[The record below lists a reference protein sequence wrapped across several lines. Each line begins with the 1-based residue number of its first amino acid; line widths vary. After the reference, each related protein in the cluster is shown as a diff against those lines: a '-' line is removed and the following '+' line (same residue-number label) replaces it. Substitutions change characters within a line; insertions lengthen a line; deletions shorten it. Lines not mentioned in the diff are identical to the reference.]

1 MIPNFRSLYRAS
13 EEHARL
19 AFFGFTALLALGF
32 LGTVFF
38 SSTLVVAV
46 VLVIIG
52 VAFTFAKPTWT
63 LIAFAAYLPF
73 EPFLLKWVADDV
85 YVYARYGSELV
96 VYLLLAV
103 VAWRMIAGSIT
114 FKRTPLDIAFCV
126 VVFLALTSV
135 LLNTLSPWV
144 AILGLRQIFRFVLLF
159 FIVVYLAPPKD
170 MVRKLLVTMFIIVA
184 IQAGL
189 GYAQRVIGEPVDAF
203 LLPSAQRT
211 LGSLQLTSGTTQFW
225 DPGARVFGTL
235 GRYDQLGTFMA
246 FFLILLVAFLY
257 ERAVSKEEE
266 MPAWLIL
273 FVSIPVVGFAYSR
286 SAWFGF
292 ALAFFFIAL
301 VMKRDRRVF
310 AASIVALSLIFGY
323 LLVSGLAVN
332 KLIDSSNQTFSERF
346 FEAFSYARW
355 QGEYFGLGRVYWMAQ
370 TVWTVV
376 PSSPLFGH
384 GPGTFGGGAVA
395 ALGNTSVY
403 DELGLPF
410 GVYGTE
416 GYIDNN
422 WFSMWG
428 ELGTLGLGAYLAM
441 YIALF
446 LACLRVYRESSDP
459 EVRAL
464 ALGVAGAMLAV
475 SVNALLATYLEARTL
490 APYLWMMGGF
500 VVAFGKKEEIV

>member
-1 MIPNFRSLYRAS
+1 
-13 EEHARL
+13 
-19 AFFGFTALLALGF
+19 
-32 LGTVFF
+32 
-38 SSTLVVAV
+38 
-46 VLVIIG
+46 
-52 VAFTFAKPTWT
+52 
-63 LIAFAAYLPF
+63 
-73 EPFLLKWVADDV
+73 
-85 YVYARYGSELV
+85 
-96 VYLLLAV
+96 
-103 VAWRMIAGSIT
+103 
-114 FKRTPLDIAFCV
+114 
-126 VVFLALTSV
+126 
-135 LLNTLSPWV
+135 
-144 AILGLRQIFRFVLLF
+144 
-159 FIVVYLAPPKD
+159 
-170 MVRKLLVTMFIIVA
+170 
-184 IQAGL
+184 
-189 GYAQRVIGEPVDAF
+189 
-203 LLPSAQRT
+203 
-211 LGSLQLTSGTTQFW
+211 
-225 DPGARVFGTL
+225 
-235 GRYDQLGTFMA
+235 MA

-257 ERAVSKEEE
+257 ERVLAKPEET
-266 MPAWLIL
+266 PAWFIL
-273 FVSIPVVGFAYSR
+273 FFSVPVVGLAYSR

-301 VMKRDRRVF
+301 IIKRDKRVL
-310 AASIVALSLIFGY
+310 AASVLAVSLIFGY

-332 KLIDSSNQTFSERF
+332 KLIDSSSQTISERF

-428 ELGTLGLGAYLAM
+428 ELGTLGLGAYLVM
-441 YIALF
+441 YITLF
-446 LACLRVYRESSDP
+446 LVCLRVYRESKDP

-464 ALGVAGAMLAV
+464 ALGVAGTMIAV
-475 SVNALLATYLEARTL
+475 AVNALLATYLEARTL

-500 VVAFGKKEEIV
+500 VVAFGKKEDIV